1 MWTPREP
8 DRVKL
13 IVGIL
18 AADARCMAAGRQTIL
33 DQFGEADFISDEWQF
48 RETDYYRKETGENIL
63 RQFVTFGRLISPG
76 ELADIKHRT
85 NAMEERLAGEL
96 SAAVPRPVNIDPGY
110 IEPSK
115 LVLAST
121 KNFSHRIYI
130 GCKMWAEVTLI
141 YSNGWTV
148 LPWTYPD
155 YRLKRYHEFF
165 DRARERL
172 VEQLRENR

>member
-1 MWTPREP
+1 MWTPKEP
-8 DRVKL
+8 NPVKL

-18 AADARCMAAGRQTIL
+18 AADARCMQAGRDAVL
-33 DQFGEADFISDEWQF
+33 AEFGVADFVSDEWQF
-48 RETDYYRKETGENIL
+48 RETDYYRRETGENIV
-63 RQFVTFGRLISPG
+63 RQFVTFCKLMDPG

-85 NAMEERLAGEL
+85 NALEERLAKEL
-96 SAAVPRPVNIDPGY
+96 GAQVPRPVNIDPGY

-155 YRLKRYHEFF
+155 YRLTRYQDFF
-165 DRARERL
+165 DKARERL